1 MARAAHRRYATN
13 GKRPALGHLILEAD
27 VTHRF
32 GLICSA
38 AFLLAF
44 GTGPLHAQQSGA
56 QSGDEA
62 KPAVVIANI
71 STLNA
76 TVTAVD
82 KADRVVTLRGDD
94 GREQTIKCG
103 PEVRNF
109 DQIEVG
115 DRVAAQYHE
124 STAIFARKPEAAAGS
139 TSTGSGPS
147 GVTRTYGKAELAP
160 LGSKPG
166 GEITNVSEVTATV
179 DDIDYA
185 KRQVRLL
192 GPSGQPRVLTVGND
206 VQNLESIKKGD
217 EIVIR
222 YTEALAISVT
232 K

>member
-1 MARAAHRRYATN
+1 MATARPRRRSRRSPEPDNAEARSTGAISCPDHFAEPPIRRRSVVPAYRECAFPMARAAHRRYATN

-115 DRVAAQYHE
+115 DRVAAQYH
-124 STAIFARKPEAAAGS
+124 
-139 TSTGSGPS
+139 
-147 GVTRTYGKAELAP
+147 
-160 LGSKPG
+160 
-166 GEITNVSEVTATV
+166 
-179 DDIDYA
+179 
-185 KRQVRLL
+185 
-192 GPSGQPRVLTVGND
+192 
-206 VQNLESIKKGD
+206 
-217 EIVIR
+217 
-222 YTEALAISVT
+222 
-232 K
+232 